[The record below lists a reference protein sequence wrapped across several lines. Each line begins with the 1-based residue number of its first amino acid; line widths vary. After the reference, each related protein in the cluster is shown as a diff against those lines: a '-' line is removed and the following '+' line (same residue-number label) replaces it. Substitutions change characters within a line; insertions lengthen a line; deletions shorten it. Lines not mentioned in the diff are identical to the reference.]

1 MIYCFHGTLDQ
12 GALLLKSII
21 WLVSFAALL
30 GRSCSFRGSVD
41 YHLASAMNSQ
51 SRTKGTCILF
61 ADFWSNFIYLFQ
73 LVVAMIYKGWI
84 EFLIADI
91 E

>member
-12 GALLLKSII
+12 SALLLKSII

-41 YHLASAMNSQ
+41 YHLASAMDSQ
-51 SRTKGTCILF
+51 SRTKGTCIVF
-61 ADFWSNFIYLFQ
+61 VDCWCNFIYLF
-73 LVVAMIYKGWI
+73 
-84 EFLIADI
+84 
-91 E
+91 